1 MSQFPIFSTDTAP
14 ADSKS
19 ALERS
24 KRAFGFVPNLLGV
37 LAGAP
42 AALQAY
48 LGVSQAFSSG
58 TLTEVERQVVLLS
71 VSREHECEYCMAAH
85 SAIATAAGMPVEVLD
100 ALRRGESLPDARLET
115 LRQTTQALVARR
127 GWLPPGDL
135 ERFLASGYTSAQL
148 LEVVAGIA
156 QKTLSNYSNHLAGTP
171 VDPQFEPFAWSREQ
185 FAHTK

>member
-1 MSQFPIFSTDTAP
+1 MSQFPIFTTDTAP

-19 ALERS
+19 ALQRS
-24 KRAFGFVPNLLGV
+24 QRAFGFVPNLLGV

-42 AALQAY
+42 AALHAY
-48 LGVSQAFSSG
+48 LALRQSFSSG

-71 VSREHECEYCMAAH
+71 VSREHACEYCMAAH
-85 SAIATAAGMPVEVLD
+85 SAIATSAGMPAEVLD

-127 GWLPPGDL
+127 GWLPPEEL

-148 LEVVAGIA
+148 LEVVTGIA
-156 QKTLSNYSNHLAGTP
+156 QKTLSNYTNHLAQTP
-171 VDPQFEPFAWSREQ
+171 VDPQFESFAWSREQ